1 MILCNTEV
9 SFFTTSVSP
18 VPSPPLESPPP
29 PPLSL
34 IIYPM
39 MMMTVS
45 LFSASSAK
53 VDHCL
58 PQLLLAY
65 APVVVVVE
73 HPDNKMLIKHLKDIL
88 QTTDNNVR

>member
-1 MILCNTEV
+1 
-9 SFFTTSVSP
+9 
-18 VPSPPLESPPP
+18 
-29 PPLSL
+29 
-34 IIYPM
+34 M
-39 MMMTVS
+39 MMMMMMMVS

-73 HPDNKMLIKHLKDIL
+73 HPDNQLVIKQSTNQPH
-88 QTTDNNVR
+88 